1 VVSVILT
8 EAQRIPTSGAR
19 AAEPV
24 PVAGFDLLAIPQLAR
39 DIPGGPP
46 GMNGG
51 DSDTD
56 LLLFRRAAGQF
67 MPWATLPAPGGE
79 DAEFFTIGDRSFLA
93 VASIRTGAGPYDF
106 ETASPIFEW
115 QGGRFVPFQ
124 DVPTFAAKQW
134 RHWEVDGRHFLGLAQ
149 GVIRPPGH
157 GGPAG
162 HAGAGEGGAGEGG
175 AGEGGAGEGRAANR
189 DSVVYEWT
197 GESFTEFQRIP
208 SRWAYNWHAFR
219 AGGEFFVAHAEHAG
233 PSVLYRWDGA
243 RLTPHQ
249 TLAAESGRAFAT
261 FPGGDGD
268 DGATVLVV
276 ACIAAPSRVLRLEGK
291 KFTETQVLDG
301 LGARELKVAR
311 CGGQTLL
318 IRVNFILGT
327 PADPQPAL
335 DSQVYAWDGG
345 KLHEV
350 ATFPTCGGT
359 DVAVIPGEDNDSV
372 ELIVTNSLTPE
383 LRFAA
388 QTVRYELRAGA
399 R

>member
-1 VVSVILT
+1 MPVILT
-8 EAQRIPTSGAR
+8 EVQRIPTSGAR

-39 DIPGGPP
+39 DTPDGPP

-56 LLLFRRAAGQF
+56 LLLLRRHGRQYV
-67 MPWATLPAPGGE
+67 PWLTLPAPGGE

-93 VASIRTGAGPYDF
+93 VASIRTGAGPYNY
-106 ETASPIFEW
+106 EAMSTIFEW

-124 DVPTFAAKQW
+124 GVPTFAAKQW
-134 RHWEVDGRHFLGLAQ
+134 KHWEIDGRHFLGLAQ
-149 GVIRPPGH
+149 GVAVP
-157 GGPAG
+157 
-162 HAGAGEGGAGEGG
+162 GAGG
-175 AGEGGAGEGRAANR
+175 NR

-197 GESFTEFQRIP
+197 GESFAEFQTIP
-208 SRWAYNWHAFR
+208 SRWAYNWHAFQ

-233 PSVLYRWDGA
+233 PSVLYRWDGV
-243 RLTPHQ
+243 RLQPHQ
-249 TLAAESGRAFAT
+249 TLAEESGRAFAA
-261 FPGGDGD
+261 FSDD
-268 DGATVLVV
+268 DGVTYLIV
-276 ACIAAPSRVLRLEGK
+276 ACIAAPSRVLRLDGGY
-291 KFTETQVLDG
+291 FTEAQVLDG
-301 LGARELKVAR
+301 AGGREVKVAR
-311 CGGQTLL
+311 CAGRTLV

-327 PADPQPAL
+327 PADPRPAL
-335 DSQVYAWDGG
+335 DSQIYEWDGG
-345 KLHEV
+345 KLREI

-359 DVAVIPGEDNDSV
+359 DVAVITREGGDAA